1 MAAAG
6 YGEWWCVRLVRQRWQ
21 MRQRVMVVMD
31 ELQAKIS
38 EYQKGAYLDY
48 FVRTHSITHTRTH
61 PVMMKAVF

>member
-1 MAAAG
+1 
-6 YGEWWCVRLVRQRWQ
+6 